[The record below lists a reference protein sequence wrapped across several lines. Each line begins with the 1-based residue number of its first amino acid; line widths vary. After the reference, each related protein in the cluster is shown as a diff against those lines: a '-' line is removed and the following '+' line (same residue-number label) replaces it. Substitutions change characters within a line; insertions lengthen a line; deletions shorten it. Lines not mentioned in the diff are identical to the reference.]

1 MSENLIQHIW
11 GVAVTLVIAAII
23 VGQLKD
29 RDK

>member
-1 MSENLIQHIW
+1 MNDYILQHIA
-11 GVAVTLVIAAII
+11 GTAIVLVIAAII